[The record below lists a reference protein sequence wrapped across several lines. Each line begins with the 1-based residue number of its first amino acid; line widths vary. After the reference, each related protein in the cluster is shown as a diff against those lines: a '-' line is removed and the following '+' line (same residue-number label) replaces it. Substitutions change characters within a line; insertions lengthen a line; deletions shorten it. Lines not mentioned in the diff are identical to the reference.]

1 MPWRSRHSKSFPK
14 LHSTQS
20 STILDRKCYELSTFL
35 TAEHLYHGFGR
46 AMPPPLTL
54 EWSLLFSQGQKW
66 SSWPRLFKRWIAL
79 SSGKITIQRRDK
91 WLHKAFALST
101 GQRFIQWIAL
111 STFWT
116 TGAWTLT
123 LLYFGGGGGGGKG
136 EVFVGAST
144 FKSIILKLDI
154 AVFTSLDTFVQDCS
168 Q

>member
-54 EWSLLFSQGQKW
+54 EWSLLFSQGQEW

-123 LLYFGGGGGGGKG
+123 LLFLGGGGRGWREGG
-136 EVFVGAST
+136 
-144 FKSIILKLDI
+144 SICRCQYFQEHYLKTRHSSVHFSWHFCPRL
-154 AVFTSLDTFVQDCS
+154 
-168 Q
+168 